1 MPDPFAHQLA
11 QDLEPEDVRH
21 VLRVF
26 EADLTELRDILRAA
40 AIAGDPVAYRRAA
53 HQTAGA
59 AGAVGATALE
69 AAARL
74 AMGNAVQPAAMAAT
88 ADDLVALSD
97 AALRTSREFRGSL
110 A

>member
-21 VLRVF
+21 VLTVF
-26 EADLTELRDILRAA
+26 EADLTDLRDVLRNAVAA
-40 AIAGDPVAYRRAA
+40 SDDAAFRRAA

-69 AAARL
+69 AAARS
-74 AMGNAVQPAAMAAT
+74 AMGNAAIAPAAG
-88 ADDLVALSD
+88 DLDALID
-97 AALRTSREFRGSL
+97 AALRTSRAFRGSP